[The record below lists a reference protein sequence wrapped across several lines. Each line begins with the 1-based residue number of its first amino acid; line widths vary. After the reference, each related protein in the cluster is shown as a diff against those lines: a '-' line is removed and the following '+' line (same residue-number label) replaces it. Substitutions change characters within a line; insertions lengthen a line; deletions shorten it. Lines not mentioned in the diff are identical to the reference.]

1 MLRLSAAL
9 ALLFALLD
17 HWTTWLCLRAPV
29 PGWDVR
35 EANPLAAWLF
45 GRVGLV
51 EGLWL
56 DSLVTLAAVVLV
68 ARTRKVSRRLKLVLL
83 GLLITTSAFA
93 VANNFGVIQRLG
105 LAAPGAV
112 GG

>member
-1 MLRLSAAL
+1 MLRLAAAL

-17 HWTTWLCLRAPV
+17 HWTTWLCLRAPI
-29 PGWDVR
+29 PGWEVR

-45 GRVGLV
+45 GSVGLA
-51 EGLWL
+51 EGLWV
-56 DSLVTLAAVVLV
+56 DSLVTLFAVLLV
-68 ARTRKVSRRLKLVLL
+68 ARTQKVSRAVKLVLL

-105 LAAPGAV
+105 LSATGSV

>member
-1 MLRLSAAL
+1 MLRLAAAL

-17 HWTTWLCLRAPV
+17 HWTTWLCLRAPI
-29 PGWDVR
+29 PGWEVR

-45 GRVGLV
+45 GSVGLA
-51 EGLWL
+51 EGLWV
-56 DSLVTLAAVVLV
+56 DSLVTLAAVLLV
-68 ARTRKVSRRLKLVLL
+68 ARTQKVSRAVKLVLL

-105 LAAPGAV
+105 LSASGSV

>member
-1 MLRLSAAL
+1 MLRAAAAL

-17 HWTTWLCLRAPV
+17 HLTTWLCLRAPI

-45 GRVGLV
+45 GRIGLV

-56 DSLVTLAAVVLV
+56 DSVVTLAAVLF
-68 ARTRKVSRRLKLVLL
+68 VSRTARVSRAVKLGLL

-93 VANNFGVIQRLG
+93 VVNNFDVIQRLG
-105 LAAPGAV
+105 LV

>member
-1 MLRLSAAL
+1 MLRLAAAL

-17 HWTTWLCLRAPV
+17 HWTTWLCLRAPT
-29 PGWDVR
+29 PGWEVR

-45 GRVGLV
+45 GSVGLA
-51 EGLWL
+51 EGLWI
-56 DSLVTLAAVVLV
+56 DSVVTLAAVLLV
-68 ARTRKVSRRLKLVLL
+68 ARTQKVSRPVKLALL

-105 LAAPGAV
+105 VSARGAV

>member
-1 MLRLSAAL
+1 MLRLAAAL

-17 HWTTWLCLRAPV
+17 HWTTWLCLRAPI
-29 PGWDVR
+29 PGWEVR

-45 GRVGLV
+45 GSVGLA
-51 EGLWL
+51 EGLWI
-56 DSLVTLAAVVLV
+56 DSLVTLAAVLLV
-68 ARTRKVSRRLKLVLL
+68 ARTQKVSRAVKLVLL

-105 LAAPGAV
+105 LSAAGSI

>member
-1 MLRLSAAL
+1 MLRLAAAL

-17 HWTTWLCLRAPV
+17 HWTTWLCLRTPI
-29 PGWDVR
+29 PGWEVR

-45 GRVGLV
+45 GSVGLA
-51 EGLWL
+51 EGLWV
-56 DSLVTLAAVVLV
+56 DSLVTLAAVLLV
-68 ARTRKVSRRLKLVLL
+68 ARTQKVSRAVKLVLL

-105 LAAPGAV
+105 LSATGSV

>member
-1 MLRLSAAL
+1 MLRLAAAL
-9 ALLFALLD
+9 ALLCALLD

-45 GRVGLV
+45 GSVGLA
-51 EGLWL
+51 EGLWI
-56 DSLVTLAAVVLV
+56 DSLVTLGAVLFV
-68 ARTRKVSRRLKLVLL
+68 ARTQKVSRPVKLALL
-83 GLLITTSAFA
+83 GLLIVTSAFA

-105 LAAPGAV
+105 LPATGAV
-112 GG
+112 G